1 MSESSVVR
9 GRIRRRAVRSAGPP
23 PDDTLELEAEDG
35 ADAPERVEL
44 SKAAAVDVTV
54 EAEKTAP
61 VADSAHEST
70 ESASEAADS
79 EPVNTLEIPSVADA
93 VEAEPKSGP
102 PRWLLVAG
110 AAAAALIAIALV
122 VSTGFFTYQLHSA
135 TERDA
140 RRADYTQTAKQAI
153 LNLTTIKDD
162 TAKADIDRV
171 LSVASGELKAEYS
184 QRKDAYASVV
194 EQAKVKATGEII
206 ESAIESED
214 GDSARVLVAAKQT
227 LTNAGMADPQTRFY
241 RFRVTV
247 TRGDNGITASQVEFV
262 A

>member
-1 MSESSVVR
+1 MSESSVVKAR
-9 GRIRRRAVRSAGPP
+9 PRRRAVRSAGPP
-23 PDDTLELEAEDG
+23 PEDTLPLETEG
-35 ADAPERVEL
+35 VEL
-44 SKAAAVDVTV
+44 TKAVDVTV
-54 EAEKTAP
+54 KVTKSES
-61 VADSAHEST
+61 DSPSDDA
-70 ESASEAADS
+70 
-79 EPVNTLEIPSVADA
+79 EPVTTLEIPSVADVVDDA
-93 VEAEPKSGP
+93 PTSGP
-102 PRWLLVAG
+102 PRWVLIAG
-110 AAAAALIAIALV
+110 AAAAAVVAIALV
-122 VSTGFFTYQLHSA
+122 IGTGFFAYNLHTASD
-135 TERDA
+135 RDA
-140 RRADYTQTAKQAI
+140 RRADYVQTAKQAI

-171 LSVASGELKAEYS
+171 LAVASGELKAEYS

-227 LTNAGMADPQTRFY
+227 LTNAGMADPQTRYY

>member
-1 MSESSVVR
+1 MSESSVVKAR
-9 GRIRRRAVRSAGPP
+9 PRRRAVRSAGPP
-23 PDDTLELEAEDG
+23 PEDTLPLETEG
-35 ADAPERVEL
+35 VEL
-44 SKAAAVDVTV
+44 TKAVDVTV
-54 EAEKTAP
+54 KVTK
-61 VADSAHEST
+61 SES
-70 ESASEAADS
+70 ESPSDDA
-79 EPVNTLEIPSVADA
+79 EPVTTLEIPSVADA
-93 VEAEPKSGP
+93 VDDAPKSGP
-102 PRWLLVAG
+102 PRWVLIAG
-110 AAAAALIAIALV
+110 AAAAVVVAIALV
-122 VSTGFFTYQLHSA
+122 IGTGFFAYNLHTASD
-135 TERDA
+135 RDA
-140 RRADYTQTAKQAI
+140 RRADYVQTAKQAI

-171 LSVASGELKAEYS
+171 LAVASGELKAEYS

-227 LTNAGMADPQTRFY
+227 LTNAGMADPQTRYY

>member
-1 MSESSVVR
+1 MSESSVVKAR
-9 GRIRRRAVRSAGPP
+9 PRRRAVRSAGPP
-23 PDDTLELEAEDG
+23 PEDTLPLETEG
-35 ADAPERVEL
+35 VEL
-44 SKAAAVDVTV
+44 TKAVDVTV
-54 EAEKTAP
+54 KVTKS
-61 VADSAHEST
+61 DS
-70 ESASEAADS
+70 DS
-79 EPVNTLEIPSVADA
+79 PSDDAEPVTTLEIPSVADVVDDA
-93 VEAEPKSGP
+93 PKSGP
-102 PRWLLVAG
+102 PRRVLIAG
-110 AAAAALIAIALV
+110 AAAAVVVAIALV
-122 VSTGFFTYQLHSA
+122 IGTGFFAYNLHTASD
-135 TERDA
+135 RDA
-140 RRADYTQTAKQAI
+140 RRADYVQTAKQAI

-171 LSVASGELKAEYS
+171 LAVASGELKAEYS

-227 LTNAGMADPQTRFY
+227 LTNAGMADPQTRYY

>member
-1 MSESSVVR
+1 MSESSVVKAR
-9 GRIRRRAVRSAGPP
+9 PRRRAVRSAGPP
-23 PDDTLELEAEDG
+23 PEDTIPLETEG
-35 ADAPERVEL
+35 VEL
-44 SKAAAVDVTV
+44 TKAVDVTV
-54 EAEKTAP
+54 KVTKS
-61 VADSAHEST
+61 DS
-70 ESASEAADS
+70 DS
-79 EPVNTLEIPSVADA
+79 PSDDAEPVTTLEIPSVADVVDDA
-93 VEAEPKSGP
+93 PKSGP
-102 PRWLLVAG
+102 PRWVFIAG
-110 AAAAALIAIALV
+110 AAAAVVVAIALV
-122 VSTGFFTYQLHSA
+122 IGTGFFASNLHTASD
-135 TERDA
+135 RDA
-140 RRADYTQTAKQAI
+140 RRADYVQTAKQAI

-171 LSVASGELKAEYS
+171 LAVASGELKAEYS

-227 LTNAGMADPQTRFY
+227 LTNAGMADPQTRYY

>member
-1 MSESSVVR
+1 MSESSVVKAR
-9 GRIRRRAVRSAGPP
+9 PRRRAVRSAGPP
-23 PDDTLELEAEDG
+23 PEDTLPLETEG
-35 ADAPERVEL
+35 VEL
-44 SKAAAVDVTV
+44 TKAVDVTV
-54 EAEKTAP
+54 KVTKS
-61 VADSAHEST
+61 DS
-70 ESASEAADS
+70 DS
-79 EPVNTLEIPSVADA
+79 PSDDAEPVTTLEIPSVADVVDDA
-93 VEAEPKSGP
+93 PKSGP
-102 PRWLLVAG
+102 PRWVLIAG
-110 AAAAALIAIALV
+110 AAAAVVVAIALV
-122 VSTGFFTYQLHSA
+122 IGTGFFAYNLHTASD
-135 TERDA
+135 RDA
-140 RRADYTQTAKQAI
+140 RRADYVQTAKQAI

-171 LSVASGELKAEYS
+171 LAVASGELKAEYS

-227 LTNAGMADPQTRFY
+227 LTNAGMADPQTRYY

-247 TRGDNGITASQVEFV
+247 TRGENGITASQVEFV

>member
-1 MSESSVVR
+1 MSESSVVKVR
-9 GRIRRRAVRSAGPP
+9 PRRRAVRSAGPP
-23 PDDTLELEAEDG
+23 PEDTLPLETEG
-35 ADAPERVEL
+35 VEL
-44 SKAAAVDVTV
+44 SKAVDVTV
-54 EAEKTAP
+54 KVTKAESDGP
-61 VADSAHEST
+61 
-70 ESASEAADS
+70 SEDA
-79 EPVNTLEIPSVADA
+79 EPVTTLEIPNVGEVVDDA
-93 VEAEPKSGP
+93 PKSAP
-102 PRWLLVAG
+102 PRWVLIAG
-110 AAAAALIAIALV
+110 AAAAAIVAIALV
-122 VSTGFFTYQLHSA
+122 VGTGFFAYNLHTASD
-135 TERDA
+135 RDA
-140 RRADYTQTAKQAI
+140 RRADYVQTAKQAI

-171 LSVASGELKAEYS
+171 LAVASGELKAEYS

-227 LTNAGMADPQTRFY
+227 LTNAGMADPQTRYY

>member
-1 MSESSVVR
+1 MSESSVVKVR
-9 GRIRRRAVRSAGPP
+9 SRRRAVRSAGPP
-23 PDDTLELEAEDG
+23 PEDTLPLETEG
-35 ADAPERVEL
+35 VEL
-44 SKAAAVDVTV
+44 TKAVDVTV
-54 EAEKTAP
+54 KVTKSES
-61 VADSAHEST
+61 DSDDA
-70 ESASEAADS
+70 
-79 EPVNTLEIPSVADA
+79 EPVTTLEIPSVADA
-93 VEAEPKSGP
+93 VDDDPKSGP
-102 PRWLLVAG
+102 PRWVLIAS
-110 AAAAALIAIALV
+110 AAAAAVVAIALV
-122 VSTGFFTYQLHSA
+122 IGTGFFAYNLHTASD
-135 TERDA
+135 RDA
-140 RRADYTQTAKQAI
+140 RRADYVQTAKQAI

-171 LSVASGELKAEYS
+171 LAVASGELKAEYS

-227 LTNAGMADPQTRFY
+227 LTNAGMADPQTRYY

>member
-1 MSESSVVR
+1 MSESSVVKAR
-9 GRIRRRAVRSAGPP
+9 PRRRAVRSAGPP
-23 PDDTLELEAEDG
+23 PEDTLPLETEG
-35 ADAPERVEL
+35 VEL
-44 SKAAAVDVTV
+44 SKAVDVTV
-54 EAEKTAP
+54 KVTK
-61 VADSAHEST
+61 T
-70 ESASEAADS
+70 ESDSPSEDAES
-79 EPVNTLEIPSVADA
+79 VTTLEIPNVADEVVDDA
-93 VEAEPKSGP
+93 AKSAP
-102 PRWLLVAG
+102 PRWVLIAG
-110 AAAAALIAIALV
+110 AVAAAVVAIALV
-122 VSTGFFTYQLHSA
+122 VGTGFFAFNLHTASD
-135 TERDA
+135 RDA
-140 RRADYTQTAKQAI
+140 RRADYVQTAKQAI

-171 LSVASGELKAEYS
+171 LAVASGELKAEYS

-227 LTNAGMADPQTRFY
+227 LTNAGMADPQTRYY

>member
-1 MSESSVVR
+1 M
-9 GRIRRRAVRSAGPP
+9 RSAGPP
-23 PDDTLELEAEDG
+23 LADTLPLETEG
-35 ADAPERVEL
+35 VEL
-44 SKAAAVDVTV
+44 SKAVAVDVTV
-54 EAEKTAP
+54 TVTKSE
-61 VADSAHEST
+61 SAHGPSPAE
-70 ESASEAADS
+70 DV
-79 EPVNTLEIPSVADA
+79 EPVTTLEIPSVEDV
-93 VEAEPKSGP
+93 VEDTPKSGP
-102 PRWLLVAG
+102 PRWVLIAG
-110 AAAAALIAIALV
+110 AAAAALVVIALV
-122 VSTGFFTYQLHSA
+122 VSTGFFAYNLHTA
-135 TERDA
+135 ADRDA
-140 RRADYTQTAKQAI
+140 RRADYVQTAKQAI

-171 LSVASGELKAEYS
+171 LAVASGELKAEYA

-194 EQAKVKATGEII
+194 EQAKVKATGAII

-227 LTNAGMADPQTRFY
+227 LTNAGMTEPQTRYY

>member
-1 MSESSVVR
+1 MSESSVVKAR
-9 GRIRRRAVRSAGPP
+9 PRRRAVRSAGPP
-23 PDDTLELEAEDG
+23 PEDTLPLETEG
-35 ADAPERVEL
+35 VEL
-44 SKAAAVDVTV
+44 TKAVDVTV
-54 EAEKTAP
+54 KATK
-61 VADSAHEST
+61 SESDGP
-70 ESASEAADS
+70 SDDA
-79 EPVNTLEIPSVADA
+79 EPVTTLEIPSVAEVGDDA
-93 VEAEPKSGP
+93 PKSGP
-102 PRWLLVAG
+102 PRGVLIAG
-110 AAAAALIAIALV
+110 AAAAVVVAIALV
-122 VSTGFFTYQLHSA
+122 IGTGFFAYNLHTA
-135 TERDA
+135 ADRDA
-140 RRADYTQTAKQAI
+140 RRADYVQTAKQAI

-171 LSVASGELKAEYS
+171 LAVASGELKAEYS

>member
-1 MSESSVVR
+1 MSESSVVKAR
-9 GRIRRRAVRSAGPP
+9 ARRRAVRSAGPP
-23 PDDTLELEAEDG
+23 PEDTLPLETEG
-35 ADAPERVEL
+35 VEL
-44 SKAAAVDVTV
+44 TKAVDVTV
-54 EAEKTAP
+54 KVTKSES
-61 VADSAHEST
+61 DSP
-70 ESASEAADS
+70 SEDA
-79 EPVNTLEIPSVADA
+79 EPVTTLEIPSVTDVVDDA
-93 VEAEPKSGP
+93 PESGP
-102 PRWLLVAG
+102 PRWVLIAG
-110 AAAAALIAIALV
+110 AAAAAVVAIALV
-122 VSTGFFTYQLHSA
+122 IGTGVFAYNLHTASD
-135 TERDA
+135 RDA
-140 RRADYTQTAKQAI
+140 RRADYVQTAKQAI

-171 LSVASGELKAEYS
+171 LAVASGELKAEYS

-227 LTNAGMADPQTRFY
+227 LTNAGMADPQTRYY

>member
-1 MSESSVVR
+1 MSESSVAR
-9 GRIRRRAVRSAGPP
+9 SRIRRRAVRSAGPP
-23 PDDTLELEAEDG
+23 PDTLELEADDG
-35 ADAPERVEL
+35 AEVPERVEL
-44 SKAAAVDVTV
+44 SKAAAADVTV
-54 EAEKTAP
+54 ESEKAAP
-61 VADSAHEST
+61 AADG
-70 ESASEAADS
+70 ASEAADS

-93 VEAEPKSGP
+93 VDAEPKSGP
-102 PRWLLVAG
+102 PRRLLVAV

-135 TERDA
+135 AERDA

-171 LSVASGELKAEYS
+171 LSVASGELKAEYA

-227 LTNAGMADPQTRFY
+227 LTNAGMADPQTRYY

>member
-1 MSESSVVR
+1 MSDSSVVKAR
-9 GRIRRRAVRSAGPP
+9 PRRRAVRSAGPP
-23 PDDTLELEAEDG
+23 PEDTLPLETEG
-35 ADAPERVEL
+35 VEL
-44 SKAAAVDVTV
+44 TKAVDVTV
-54 EAEKTAP
+54 KVTKS
-61 VADSAHEST
+61 DS
-70 ESASEAADS
+70 DS
-79 EPVNTLEIPSVADA
+79 PSDDAEPVTTLEIPSVADVVDDA
-93 VEAEPKSGP
+93 PESGP
-102 PRWLLVAG
+102 PRWMLIAG
-110 AAAAALIAIALV
+110 AAAAAVVAIALV
-122 VSTGFFTYQLHSA
+122 IGTGFFAYNLHTASD
-135 TERDA
+135 RDA
-140 RRADYTQTAKQAI
+140 RRADYVQTAKQAI

-171 LSVASGELKAEYS
+171 LAVASGELKAEYS

-227 LTNAGMADPQTRFY
+227 LTNAGMADPQTRYY

>member
-1 MSESSVVR
+1 MSETSVVK
-9 GRIRRRAVRSAGPP
+9 GRNRRRAVRSAGPP
-23 PDDTLELEAEDG
+23 PEDTLELEAEEAAG
-35 ADAPERVEL
+35 GEA
-44 SKAAAVDVTV
+44 SKAVAVDVTV
-54 EAEKTAP
+54 KAAKAEP
-61 VADSAHEST
+61 VA

-79 EPVNTLEIPSVADA
+79 EPVTTLEIPSVADA
-93 VEAEPKSGP
+93 VDADPPSGP
-102 PRWLLVAG
+102 PRWLLIAG
-110 AAAAALIAIALV
+110 VAAAALVAIALV
-122 VSTGFFTYQLHSA
+122 VGSGFFTYEMHSA
-135 TERDA
+135 ADRDA
-140 RRADYTQTAKQAI
+140 RRADYVQTAKQAI

-171 LSVASGELKAEYS
+171 LSVASGELKAEYA

-227 LTNAGMADPQTRFY
+227 LTNAGMADPQTRYY

>member
-1 MSESSVVR
+1 MSEPSVVKAR
-9 GRIRRRAVRSAGPP
+9 SRRRAVRSAGPP
-23 PDDTLELEAEDG
+23 PEDTLPLETEG
-35 ADAPERVEL
+35 VEL
-44 SKAAAVDVTV
+44 TKGVDVTV
-54 EAEKTAP
+54 KVTKSES
-61 VADSAHEST
+61 DSP
-70 ESASEAADS
+70 SEDA
-79 EPVNTLEIPSVADA
+79 EPVTTLEIPSVTDVADDA
-93 VEAEPKSGP
+93 PKSGP
-102 PRWLLVAG
+102 PRWVLIAS
-110 AAAAALIAIALV
+110 AAAAAVVAIALV
-122 VSTGFFTYQLHSA
+122 IGTGFFAYNLHTASD
-135 TERDA
+135 RDA
-140 RRADYTQTAKQAI
+140 RRADYVQTAKQAI

-171 LSVASGELKAEYS
+171 LAVASGELKAEYS

-227 LTNAGMADPQTRFY
+227 LTNAGMADPQTRYY

>member
-1 MSESSVVR
+1 MSESSVVKAR
-9 GRIRRRAVRSAGPP
+9 PRRRAVRSAGPP
-23 PDDTLELEAEDG
+23 PEDTLPLETEG
-35 ADAPERVEL
+35 VEL
-44 SKAAAVDVTV
+44 TKAVDVTV
-54 EAEKTAP
+54 KVTKSES
-61 VADSAHEST
+61 DSPSDDA
-70 ESASEAADS
+70 
-79 EPVNTLEIPSVADA
+79 EPVTTLEIPSVADVVDDA
-93 VEAEPKSGP
+93 PKSGP
-102 PRWLLVAG
+102 PRWVLIEG
-110 AAAAALIAIALV
+110 AAAAVVVAIALV
-122 VSTGFFTYQLHSA
+122 IGTGFFAYNLHTASD
-135 TERDA
+135 RDA
-140 RRADYTQTAKQAI
+140 RRADYVQTAKQAI

-171 LSVASGELKAEYS
+171 LAVASGELKAEYS

-227 LTNAGMADPQTRFY
+227 LTNAGMADPQTRYY